1 MPADAECSFHLAI
14 TMCGITGF
22 IGKNA
27 AANALE
33 ALRTLEYR
41 GYDSA
46 GIGFLPARA
55 NAGKVRVV
63 KTVGDVSALEKKLGK
78 EDLSQSTLAITHT
91 RWATHGGV
99 SDANAHPH
107 ADCTG
112 KVAVV
117 HNGIIENFQELRAE
131 LTKRGHTFLSQTDS
145 EVISHLIEENLRT
158 KGFVEAALAAFRRLE
173 GSYAILAV
181 FEGAPDTIVVAKN
194 QTPLVLASGEGFA
207 AAASDPVPLSK
218 YAKQGV
224 FMEDG
229 DFAVLKENYVSVF
242 DIKTGKPIE
251 RKPIAFGEG
260 AVFSDKQ
267 EFAHFMLK
275 EIYESPKAIRLAA
288 MQEPAAL
295 EKAARLVRENRVV
308 FVACGTSRH
317 ASLVGRYLFN
327 RIGGKFC
334 EVVVASE
341 FPYIAKNIVDDDL
354 LVIAVSQSGETADVL
369 EGVKIAKARG
379 AKVLAIT
386 NVVGSSLD
394 RISDCALH
402 LNCGPE
408 IGVAATKTFVAQLSL
423 LYLLASAVVG
433 KKDDEKKKL
442 DAVSKT
448 LEKSLPQ
455 WDAVARK
462 LSERLAKEPAAYF
475 IARGPNFP
483 TALEGA
489 LKFKEITYIHAE
501 GMAAGELKHG
511 TLALISKGTPVIA
524 ICPSDFT
531 RAETISN
538 VMETAARGAFV
549 IGCSDEPNSAFN
561 ELIAVPKVEEHL
573 FPLAFSIPLQFLA
586 YHTAVLRKNNPDRPR
601 NLAKSVTVK

>member
-1 MPADAECSFHLAI
+1 
-14 TMCGITGF
+14 MCGITGF
-22 IGKNA
+22 LGRNA

-33 ALRTLEYR
+33 GLRMLEYR

-46 GIGFLPARA
+46 GIAFEK
-55 NAGKVRVV
+55 AGKIKIV
-63 KTVGDVSALEKKLGK
+63 KAVGDVSSL
-78 EDLSQSTLAITHT
+78 DRTLAGTDYSSSFFAIAHT

-99 SDANAHPH
+99 TDANAHPH

-131 LTKRGHTFLSQTDS
+131 LSKRGHTFLSQTDS
-145 EVISHLIEENLRT
+145 EVISHLLEENLRT
-158 KGFVEAALAAFRRLE
+158 MGFVEAALAAFRRLE
-173 GSYAILAV
+173 GSYAILAAH
-181 FEGAPDTIVVAKN
+181 EGSSDVLVVAKN
-194 QTPLVLASGEGFA
+194 QTPLVLAAGEGFA
-207 AAASDPVPLSK
+207 AAASDPVPLAK
-218 YAKQGV
+218 YSKQGV
-224 FMEDG
+224 FLEDG
-229 DFAVLKENYVSVF
+229 DFAVLKKGSIEVS
-242 DIKTGKPIE
+242 DLRTGKKVE
-251 RKPIAFGEG
+251 RKPIAFGSG
-260 AVFSDKQ
+260 SVFCDKQ
-267 EFAHFMLK
+267 EYPHFMLK

-295 EKAARLVRENRVV
+295 DKAARLVRENRVV

-354 LVIAVSQSGETADVL
+354 LVIAVSQSGETADVI

-386 NVVGSSLD
+386 NAVGSSLD

-423 LYLLASAVVG
+423 LYLLAAAVVG
-433 KKDDEKKKL
+433 KKNDEKKKL
-442 DAVSKT
+442 DAVSKI
-448 LEKSLPQ
+448 LEKSLSQ
-455 WDAVARK
+455 WDSITHK
-462 LSERLAKEPAAYF
+462 LAERLAKEPAAYF

-531 RAETISN
+531 HAEIISN

-549 IGCSDEPNSAFN
+549 IGCSDEPNAAFN
-561 ELIAVPKVEEHL
+561 ELLRVPKVEEHH
-573 FPLAFSIPLQFLA
+573 FPLVFSIPLQFLA

>member
-1 MPADAECSFHLAI
+1 
-14 TMCGITGF
+14 MCGITGF

-27 AANALE
+27 AANALKG
-33 ALRTLEYR
+33 LRTLEYR
-41 GYDSA
+41 GYDSS
-46 GIGFLPARA
+46 GIAFGSKD
-55 NAGKVRVV
+55 GKISIV
-63 KTVGDVSALEKKLGK
+63 KAVGDVSCLDKKLASK
-78 EDLSQSTLAITHT
+78 DCSASFSSSSFAIAHT

-117 HNGIIENFQELRAE
+117 HNGIIENFQALRAE
-131 LTKRGHTFLSQTDS
+131 LSRRGHAFSSQTDS
-145 EVISHLIEENLRT
+145 EVISHLLEENLRSM
-158 KGFVEAALAAFRRLE
+158 GFVDAAVAAFRRLE
-173 GSYAILAV
+173 GSYAILAA
-181 FEGAPDTIVVAKN
+181 FEGSPDMLVVAKN
-194 QTPLVLASGEGFA
+194 QTPLVLAKGDGFA
-207 AAASDPVPLSK
+207 AAASDPVPLAKYSK
-218 YAKQGV
+218 EGI
-224 FMEDG
+224 FLEDG
-229 DFAVLKENYVSVF
+229 DFAVITKGSTEVL
-242 DIKTGKPIE
+242 DLKTGKHVE

-260 AVFSDKQ
+260 AVFSDKL

-275 EIYESPKAIRLAA
+275 EIYEAPKAIRLAA

-295 EKAARLVRENRVV
+295 DKAARLVRENRIV

-354 LVIAVSQSGETADVL
+354 LVIAVSQSGETADVI
-369 EGVKIAKARG
+369 EGVKIAKSRG

-433 KKDDEKKKL
+433 KKADEKKKL
-442 DAVSKT
+442 DEVARI
-448 LEKSLPQ
+448 LEGSLSG
-455 WDAVARK
+455 WDAVAKK
-462 LSERLAKEPAAYF
+462 LAVRLAAEPAAYF

-524 ICPSDFT
+524 ICPDDYT
-531 RAETISN
+531 HAETISN

-549 IGCSDEPNSAFN
+549 IGCSDEPNPAFD
-561 ELIAVPKVEEHL
+561 ELIAVPKVSEHH
-573 FPLAFSIPLQFLA
+573 FPLVFSIPLQFLA

>member
-1 MPADAECSFHLAI
+1 
-14 TMCGITGF
+14 MCGITGF

-33 ALRTLEYR
+33 GLRTLEYR
-41 GYDSA
+41 GYDSS
-46 GIGFLPARA
+46 GIAFGSKD
-55 NAGKVRVV
+55 GKISIV
-63 KTVGDVSALEKKLGK
+63 KAVGDVSCLDKKLASK
-78 EDLSQSTLAITHT
+78 DCSASFSSSSFAIAHT

-117 HNGIIENFQELRAE
+117 HNGIIENFQALRAE
-131 LTKRGHTFLSQTDS
+131 LSRRGHAFSSQTDS
-145 EVISHLIEENLRT
+145 EVISHLLEENLRSM
-158 KGFVEAALAAFRRLE
+158 GFVDAAVAAFRRLE
-173 GSYAILAV
+173 GSYAILAA
-181 FEGAPDTIVVAKN
+181 FEGSPDMLVVAKN
-194 QTPLVLASGEGFA
+194 QTPLVLAKGDGFA
-207 AAASDPVPLSK
+207 AAASDPVPLAKYSK
-218 YAKQGV
+218 EGI
-224 FMEDG
+224 FLEDG
-229 DFAVLKENYVSVF
+229 DFAVITKGSTEVL
-242 DIKTGKPIE
+242 DLKTGKHVE

-260 AVFSDKQ
+260 AVFSDKL

-275 EIYESPKAIRLAA
+275 EIYEAPKAIRLAA

-295 EKAARLVRENRVV
+295 DKAARLVRENRIV

-354 LVIAVSQSGETADVL
+354 LVIAVSQSGETADVI
-369 EGVKIAKARG
+369 EGVKIAKSRG

-433 KKDDEKKKL
+433 KKADEKKKL
-442 DAVSKT
+442 DEVARI
-448 LEKSLPQ
+448 LEGSLSG
-455 WDAVARK
+455 WDAVAKK
-462 LSERLAKEPAAYF
+462 LAVRLAAEPAAYF

-524 ICPSDFT
+524 ICPDDYT
-531 RAETISN
+531 HAETISN

-549 IGCSDEPNSAFN
+549 IGCSDEPNPAFD
-561 ELIAVPKVEEHL
+561 ELIAVPKVSEHH
-573 FPLAFSIPLQFLA
+573 FPLVFSIPLQFLA

>member
-1 MPADAECSFHLAI
+1 
-14 TMCGITGF
+14 MCGITGF
-22 IGKNA
+22 IGSDA
-27 AANALE
+27 AARALE
-33 ALRTLEYR
+33 GLRALEYR
-41 GYDSA
+41 GYDSS
-46 GIGFLPARA
+46 GIAFCSKD
-55 NAGKVRVV
+55 GKIRVV
-63 KTVGDVSALEKKLGK
+63 KAVGDVSSLDRKLANA
-78 EDLSQSTLAITHT
+78 DFSRSFFAIAHT

-112 KVAVV
+112 EVAIV
-117 HNGIIENFQELRAE
+117 HNGIIENFQALRAE
-131 LTKRGHTFLSQTDS
+131 LSKRGHKFSSQTDS

-158 KGFVEAALAAFRRLE
+158 TGFVEAALAAFRRLE
-173 GSYAILAV
+173 GSYAILAMYQ
-181 FEGAPDTIVVAKN
+181 GAPDTLVVAKN
-194 QTPLVLASGEGFA
+194 QTPLVVCAGDGFA

-218 YAKQGV
+218 HAKQGI
-224 FMEDG
+224 FLEDG
-229 DFAVLKENYVSVF
+229 DFAVLKKNSVVVF
-242 DIKTGKPIE
+242 DISTGKLIE
-251 RKPIAFGEG
+251 RKPIAFGSG
-260 AVFSDKQ
+260 SVFSDKQ
-267 EFAHFMLK
+267 EYPHFMLK

-295 EKAARLVRENRVV
+295 DKAARLVRENRVV

-354 LVIAVSQSGETADVL
+354 LVIAVSQSGETADVI

-433 KKDDEKKKL
+433 KKDEEKRKL
-442 DAVSKT
+442 DEVSRT
-448 LEKSLPQ
+448 IEKSLSG
-455 WDAVARK
+455 WDAVTRK
-462 LSERLAKEPAAYF
+462 LAARLAKEPAAYF

-524 ICPSDFT
+524 ICPGDFT
-531 RAETISN
+531 HAETISN

-549 IGCSDEPNSAFN
+549 IGCSDEPNTAFD
-561 ELIAVPKVEEHL
+561 ELIAVPKVEEHH

>member
-1 MPADAECSFHLAI
+1 
-14 TMCGITGF
+14 MCGITGF
-22 IGKNA
+22 IGNNA

-33 ALRTLEYR
+33 GLRTLEYR

-46 GIGFLPARA
+46 GIAFATKEGRI
-55 NAGKVRVV
+55 KVV
-63 KTVGDVSALEKKLGK
+63 KTVGDVSALDKKLAA
-78 EDLSQSTLAITHT
+78 EDMSASNFAIAHT

-107 ADCTG
+107 TDCTG

-117 HNGIIENFQELRAE
+117 HNGIIENFQALRSE
-131 LTKRGHTFLSQTDS
+131 LTSRGHNFSSETDS
-145 EVISHLIEENLRT
+145 EVIGHLIEENLRT
-158 KGFVEAALAAFRRLE
+158 MGFVDAALAAFRRLE
-173 GSYAILAV
+173 GSYAILAAY
-181 FEGAPDTIVVAKN
+181 EGSPDALVAAKN
-194 QTPLVLASGEGFA
+194 QSPLVLSAGDGFA
-207 AAASDPVPLSK
+207 AAASDPVPLAKCSK
-218 YAKQGV
+218 EGL
-224 FMEDG
+224 FLEDG
-229 DFAVLKENYVSVF
+229 DFAIIKKGSLEVL
-242 DIKTGKPIE
+242 DLRTGKKVG
-251 RKPIAFGEG
+251 RKPIVFGTG
-260 AVFSDKQ
+260 SVFSDKQ
-267 EFAHFMLK
+267 EYPHFMLK
-275 EIYESPKAIRLAA
+275 EIYEAPAAIRLAA

-354 LVIAVSQSGETADVL
+354 LVIAVSQSGETADVI

-423 LYLLASAVVG
+423 LYLLASTVVG
-433 KKDDEKKKL
+433 KKDDEKRKL
-442 DAVSKT
+442 DEVSRI
-448 LEKSLPQ
+448 LENSLPG
-455 WDAVARK
+455 WDAVGRK
-462 LSERLAKEPAAYF
+462 LSQRLAKEPAAYF

-524 ICPSDFT
+524 ICPNDYT
-531 RAETISN
+531 HAETISN

-549 IGCSDEPNSAFN
+549 IGCSDEPNSAFD
-561 ELIAVPKVEEHL
+561 ELIAVPKVEEHH
-573 FPLAFSIPLQFLA
+573 FPLVFSIPLQFLA

>member
-1 MPADAECSFHLAI
+1 
-14 TMCGITGF
+14 MCGITGF
-22 IGKNA
+22 IGNNA

-33 ALRTLEYR
+33 GLRTLEYR

-46 GIGFLPARA
+46 GMAFGTKE
-55 NAGKVRVV
+55 GKIRIV
-63 KTVGDVSALEKKLGK
+63 KTVGDVSALDRKLAG
-78 EDLSQSTLAITHT
+78 EGMSSSSFAIAHT

-131 LTKRGHTFLSQTDS
+131 LTGRGHTFSSQTDS
-145 EVISHLIEENLRT
+145 EVISHLLEENLRT
-158 KGFVEAALAAFRRLE
+158 MGFVEAALAAFRRLE
-173 GSYAILAV
+173 GSYAILAA
-181 FEGAPDTIVVAKN
+181 FEGAPDTLVAAKN
-194 QTPLVLASGEGFA
+194 QTPLVLAAGDGFA
-207 AAASDPVPLSK
+207 AAASDPVPL
-218 YAKQGV
+218 AKFSNQGV
-224 FMEDG
+224 FLEDG
-229 DFAVLKENYVSVF
+229 DFAIMKKGSIEVLSLQ
-242 DIKTGKPIE
+242 TGKKAE
-251 RKPIAFGEG
+251 RKPIAFGSG
-260 AVFSDKQ
+260 SVFCDKQ
-267 EFAHFMLK
+267 EYPHFMLK
-275 EIYESPKAIRLAA
+275 EIYEAPRAIRLAA
-288 MQEPAAL
+288 MQEPVAL
-295 EKAARLVRENRVV
+295 DKAARLVRENRVV

-354 LVIAVSQSGETADVL
+354 LVIAVSQSGETADVI

-394 RISDCALH
+394 RIADCALH

-442 DAVSKT
+442 DEVSRT
-448 LEKSLPQ
+448 LEKSLSG
-455 WDAVARK
+455 WDEAGKR
-462 LSERLAKEPAAYF
+462 LSTRLAAEPAAYF

-511 TLALISKGTPVIA
+511 TLALVSKGTPVIA
-524 ICPSDFT
+524 ICPSDYT
-531 RAETISN
+531 HAETISN

-549 IGCSDEPNSAFN
+549 IGCSDEPNAAFN
-561 ELIAVPKVEEHL
+561 ELIAVPKVEEHH
-573 FPLAFSIPLQFLA
+573 FPLVFSIPLQFLA